1 MIRTSVD
8 MFAAMNKRY
17 LAAFATLITTFVI
30 GPVAAQTKTSG
41 APDATPGQVEF
52 RAAVARA
59 ADDSTL
65 AAPGGAAFHLKLSTA
80 DATMH
85 SAAYAGEIEI
95 WWETPER
102 WRREIKFPGF
112 TQSAVRDGADYW
124 ESSAPSDYLPY
135 WVQELATAAIDPIPA
150 GLLADVD
157 PDKDGNG
164 CWKWESEYGA
174 AAEKFSAYRSVC
186 FNPNGTAREILV
198 HPPSVTLNGYEAF
211 AGKMIARQL
220 VVWRGE
226 RSDVTATVTVLE
238 PLAAYA
244 PRSGE
249 FPGGVFAMARH
260 SAFDARLRVV
270 QIPESAL
277 EPATVGGNAPLTFP
291 PSFIFPLSGVIAV
304 TVEIDRNGAVRGFP
318 LAISKNQGR
327 NQAAIEQI
335 KNWKFKTYLLDGAP
349 VEVITTLS
357 VPFHLKYEP
366 LGAGGRVFPEISFG
380 EHMAQ
385 SRALSD
391 LRVADS
397 KPYKLHATFT
407 LADKRSGE
415 YVETWG
421 APSTWVRKAT
431 MKDASA
437 GQTEENGVIKNLR
450 APNDPPAPDL
460 VAVVAAMRNHFPDLR
475 TFQEADWGNSAVP
488 ESNVDPSFTGIAGPP
503 ELIRA
508 ARGGV
513 NAANRPISGQAYW
526 FDAAGLLR
534 ADFVGPMTTVYS
546 DFQDWNGKQVPRVVK
561 VYREAE
567 LVVTIR
573 VDSIEAQ

>member
-1 MIRTSVD
+1 MITRHLAG
-8 MFAAMNKRY
+8 FAV
-17 LAAFATLITTFVI
+17 LIATFVT
-30 GPVAAQTKTSG
+30 GLLAAQTTS
-41 APDATPGQVEF
+41 PPQQTATPGQVEF
-52 RAAVARA
+52 RAALARA
-59 ADDSTL
+59 AELSTL

-80 DATMH
+80 DATVH
-85 SAAYAGEIEI
+85 SAAYVGEIEI

-112 TQSAVRDGADYW
+112 TQSAVRDGANYW
-124 ESSAPSDYLPY
+124 ESSGPTDYLPY
-135 WVQELATAAIDPIPA
+135 WVEELATAAIDPIPA
-150 GLLADVD
+150 AQLASVD
-157 PDKDGNG
+157 PDRGGNG

-186 FNPNGTAREILV
+186 FNPNGTAREIFV
-198 HPPSVTLNGYEAF
+198 HPPSVTLNGYQAF

-220 VVWRGE
+220 VVWPGE

-238 PLAAYA
+238 PLAAYT
-244 PRSGE
+244 PESTE
-249 FPGGVFAMARH
+249 FPGGVFAMAQH

-277 EPATVGGNAPLTFP
+277 EPATVGGNAPPSFP

-304 TVEIDRNGAVRGFP
+304 TLEIDRSGNVRGFP
-318 LAISKNQGR
+318 SAISKNQGR
-327 NQAAIEQI
+327 NQAAIDQI
-335 KNWKFKTYLLDGAP
+335 KNWKFKPYVVDGAP
-349 VEVITTLS
+349 VQVIATLS
-357 VPFHLKYEP
+357 VPYHLKYEP
-366 LGAGGRVFPEISFG
+366 LGAGGKTFPEISFG
-380 EHMAQ
+380 EHMAR

-391 LRVADS
+391 LRTPGS
-397 KPYKLHATFT
+397 KPYKLHAAFT
-407 LADKRSGE
+407 LADKRTGE

-421 APSTWVRKAT
+421 VSSTWVRKAS

-450 APNDPPAPDL
+450 APHDPTAPEL
-460 VAVVAAMRNHFPDLR
+460 VAVVTAMRSHFPDLR

-488 ESNVDPSFTGIAGPP
+488 ESNVDPTFTGVAGPP

-508 ARGGV
+508 GVGGV
-513 NAANRPISGQAYW
+513 SKTNQPTSGRDFW
-526 FDAAGLLR
+526 FDALGVLR
-534 ADFVGPMTTVYS
+534 ADFIAPVTTVYS

-561 VYREAE
+561 VYQNAS
-567 LVVTIR
+567 LLATIR